1 MIAGLA
7 ATAGVLLLALAPRV
21 ARERHAARRRREHRE
36 RFRREYVIP
45 LKEFARDRERWEVPQ
60 CPS

>member
-45 LKEFARDRERWEVPQ
+45 LKEFVRDRER
-60 CPS
+60 